1 MDCVDS
7 VVAEDLT
14 GEQAY
19 DLLFG
24 RAISSLFAAAD
35 RGIGFNDQIF
45 FFRTSLFLEL
55 DLHLVG
61 PQLP

>member
-35 RGIGFNDQIF
+35 RGIGFNDQF
-45 FFRTSLFLEL
+45 FFSEPACFWSSIYT
-55 DLHLVG
+55 
-61 PQLP
+61 